1 MPSITDRKIASLVT
15 AFEAKRARDPGL
27 KLTEKQA
34 LELLAAAGDRAGWSA
49 SKTLAAL
56 SKPGLTVAQQVEL
69 AKQGLSAGEKADL
82 ATIVSTLPMEP
93 VAKKLLQGVV
103 DSFGGGT
110 SVSGPNLDGGTA
122 PKVDL
127 KDPALHKD
135 DLNAD
140 GTPKFGKAT
149 FSGPLFVDGVKTEDV
164 QQGYLGDCYF
174 PAAIAAIAQQH
185 PDALKNMIKAN
196 GDGTYS
202 VTFKKVD
209 WYTKEVTT
217 QTVKVDGDL
226 YTRNGEAAYGRSAGS
241 KDPKQMELWFPL
253 LEKAWAKLHTSYNA
267 IGNGGVASDVFEAVL
282 GGTGEQLETSVGDA
296 KVWSAIKKAIDAK
309 KPVAAGTHEDNGPV
323 NYTNTGVYGDHAY
336 SGLGYEEKA
345 GEEVVILRNP
355 WGDAEPAGNGADDGV
370 FKLKLSEFRRLYENV
385 MFLK

>member
-1 MPSITDRKIASLVT
+1 MPSITDRKIASIVS
-15 AFEAKRARDPGL
+15 AFESKRARDPEL

-34 LELLAAAGDRAGWSA
+34 LQILSEAGDRAGWSSA
-49 SKTLAAL
+49 KTLDAL
-56 SKPGLTVAQQVEL
+56 SKPGLTVAQQIEL
-69 AKQGLSAGEKADL
+69 ATKGLSAGEKADL
-82 ATIVSTLPMEP
+82 ATILKTLPMEP

-103 DSFGGGT
+103 DSFG
-110 SVSGPNLDGGTA
+110 SVTPASGPKLDGVDK

-135 DLNAD
+135 DINTD
-140 GTPKFGKAT
+140 GTPKFDKAN
-149 FSGPLFVDGVKTEDV
+149 FSGPLFVNGVKTEDV

-174 PAAIAAIAQQH
+174 PAAIAAIAQQN

-226 YTRNGEAAYGRSAGS
+226 YTRNGEAAYGRSAGA
-241 KDPKQMELWFPL
+241 KDPKSMELWFPL
-253 LEKAWAKLHTSYNA
+253 LEKAWAKMHTSYNA

-282 GGTGEQLETSVGDA
+282 GGTGEQIGTDVGDA

-336 SGLGYEEKA
+336 SVLGYEEKN
-345 GEEVVILRNP
+345 GEKLVILRNP
-355 WGDAEPAGNGADDGV
+355 WGDSEPAGNGADDGV
-370 FKLKLSEFRRLYENV
+370 FKLKLADFRKLYENV